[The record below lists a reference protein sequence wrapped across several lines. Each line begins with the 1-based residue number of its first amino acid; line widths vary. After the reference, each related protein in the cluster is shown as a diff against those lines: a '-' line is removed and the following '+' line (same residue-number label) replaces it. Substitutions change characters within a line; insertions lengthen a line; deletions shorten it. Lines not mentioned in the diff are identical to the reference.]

1 MAFAIA
7 LGLSERVGVPGATG
21 GGSALRD
28 DPADRRGPT
37 ILPRVL
43 MLPRVLREIDPRAY
57 WLWPRSENTRFRAIS
72 EKDGLKRWN
81 RGHTIGFAKHRPASD
96 EHGH

>member
-7 LGLSERVGVPGATG
+7 LGLSERVGLSGATG

-43 MLPRVLREIDPRAY
+43 MLPRVLREIDPRSYSAGRRT
-57 WLWPRSENTRFRAIS
+57 PDSEQSPKTMA
-72 EKDGLKRWN
+72 
-81 RGHTIGFAKHRPASD
+81 
-96 EHGH
+96 